1 MTDTVAAS
9 DIHPDVAGLAQ
20 DIVDEVELLVADVET
35 LDATK
40 WLVHADKIDTLNQQ
54 LQALLIPHPPTDDT
68 PTTKTSTKK

>member
-20 DIVDEVELLVADVET
+20 DIVDEVKALVADVET

-40 WLVHADKIDTLNQQ
+40 WLTHADKLDSLNNQ
-54 LQALLIPHPPTDDT
+54 LQSLLIPHPPTET
-68 PTTKTSTKK
+68 KTTTKK